1 MFDVARLNVCE
12 EEDAHPCQQPC
23 GKPKKVCGHPDE
35 NICHSPFS
43 CKEDQPCHSKIFVTC
58 ACQAQKQEMKCNA
71 SKTSEGNNDKT
82 LPCNEECARLERNR
96 RLALAL
102 NIDQSSHQDGGDH
115 IPYSTE
121 TLNLFAQHV
130 KWSQTQEREFR
141 VFATSDDEKRLRFKP
156 MKARERAFVHALAED
171 FGLDSESMDPEPHRH
186 VMVWKT
192 PRFVSAPNKTLAEAL
207 RIRTGIVSATA
218 SANVSDTEGAAKKVK
233 ASNEVG
239 EPYNAFVI
247 SHPRFGLTVDELRTE
262 LAKLQSSALAFD
274 VEFLPSDEVM
284 LKASSKTL
292 SAQVIDQTLR
302 SLKPALVAAITT
314 RGFGSAQLCTTDTS
328 LNILRRESDAP
339 SGDGWS
345 RVAAKKAAP
354 RFLTPNAGLGG
365 TNSFAA
371 LQGGNK
377 VTFAKKKPEKVKV
390 KAKAAIVDDW
400 EAAEQAEEDREGVK
414 SGEED
419 GGAAI
424 GTSVVDEAAG
434 LPASAEIPAL
444 GPEDDGKDARP
455 GEETEVYGDKSA
467 TKDEESATTVDE
479 GAALDTEHEAQPGKE
494 SLTKGEEG
502 STKGEESSTKDEKS
516 VTKGEESATKGEE
529 SVTKGEKSAGT
540 DDERVTL
547 HAEHGTQPGETFSWA
562 EEVEQAL

>member
-1 MFDVARLNVCE
+1 
-12 EEDAHPCQQPC
+12 
-23 GKPKKVCGHPDE
+23 
-35 NICHSPFS
+35 
-43 CKEDQPCHSKIFVTC
+43 
-58 ACQAQKQEMKCNA
+58 MKCNA
-71 SKTSEGNNDKT
+71 SKSSEGNNGKT

-207 RIRTGIVSATA
+207 RIRTGIASATA
-218 SANVSDTEGAAKKVK
+218 SANVSDTEGAAKRVK

-262 LAKLQSSALAFD
+262 IAKLQSSGLAFD

-292 SAQVIDQTLR
+292 SAQVIHQTLR
-302 SLKPALVAAITT
+302 SLKPALVTAITS
-314 RGFGSAQLCTTDTS
+314 RGFGSAQLCTADTS
-328 LNILRRESDAP
+328 SNILRRESDAP

-354 RFLTPNAGLGG
+354 KFLTPNAGFGG

-400 EAAEQAEEDREGVK
+400 EAAEQAAEQAEEEREGVK

-419 GGAAI
+419 GGAVV
-424 GTSVVDEAAG
+424 GTGTVDEAAG
-434 LPASAEIPAL
+434 LPASAVVPAL
-444 GPEDDGKDARP
+444 ASEDEENDVRP
-455 GEETEVYGDKSA
+455 GEETTFDGD
-467 TKDEESATTVDE
+467 
-479 GAALDTEHEAQPGKE
+479 
-494 SLTKGEEG
+494 
-502 STKGEESSTKDEKS
+502 
-516 VTKGEESATKGEE
+516 ESATKGEE
-529 SVTKGEKSAGT
+529 SAMKGEESAATGEKSAT
-540 DDERVTL
+540 TADERTAL
-547 HAEHGTQPGETFSWA
+547 HTEHETQPAKALSWA

>member
-1 MFDVARLNVCE
+1 MR
-12 EEDAHPCQQPC
+12 
-23 GKPKKVCGHPDE
+23 
-35 NICHSPFS
+35 
-43 CKEDQPCHSKIFVTC
+43 
-58 ACQAQKQEMKCNA
+58 CNA

-96 RLALAL
+96 RLAIAL
-102 NIDQSSHQDGGDH
+102 NIDQSTHQDGGDH

-186 VMVWKT
+186 VMIWKT

-207 RIRTGIVSATA
+207 RIRTGYVSATA
-218 SANVSDTEGAAKKVK
+218 SANVSDNESAVKKVN

-247 SHPRFGLTVDELRTE
+247 SQPRFGLTVDELRAE
-262 LAKLQSSALAFD
+262 LAKLQSSAMTFD

-284 LKASSKTL
+284 LKVSSRTL
-292 SAQVIDQTLR
+292 SPQAIDQTLR
-302 SLKPALVAAITT
+302 GLKPALVTGIAS
-314 RGFGSAQLCTTDTS
+314 RGFGNAQLCTTDTS

-354 RFLTPNAGLGG
+354 RFLTPSAAVGG

-371 LQGGNK
+371 LIGGNK
-377 VTFAKKKPEKVKV
+377 VTFAKKKPEKVK
-390 KAKAAIVDDW
+390 AKAATIVDDW
-400 EAAEQAEEDREGVK
+400 EAAERAEEERERVT

-419 GGAAI
+419 GG
-424 GTSVVDEAAG
+424 VVASTRPADEGVGPVDAVVVPAG
-434 LPASAEIPAL
+434 GS
-444 GPEDDGKDARP
+444 DDHEQSGSS
-455 GEETEVYGDKSA
+455 GQQV
-467 TKDEESATTVDE
+467 KDEDEGGESAV
-479 GAALDTEHEAQPGKE
+479 LDTEHRTE
-494 SLTKGEEG
+494 
-502 STKGEESSTKDEKS
+502 
-516 VTKGEESATKGEE
+516 
-529 SVTKGEKSAGT
+529 
-540 DDERVTL
+540 
-547 HAEHGTQPGETFSWA
+547 PGEALSWA
-562 EEVEQAL
+562 EQVEQAL